1 MAVLKRLPFNSSF
14 SQELNLLNIIFK
26 LISTDN

>member
-1 MAVLKRLPFNSSF
+1 MAVFKRLPFNSSF